1 MLLQDNLINVESY
14 CVCMQMCIDLKDN
27 LLKCDNFQVPFLGEG
42 DIPKHL
48 MGMDDGKDDV
58 MDVDQSSGAAGDPAA
73 AQPGAAQGGSLG
85 GGEDVPAAAIEA
97 LTGMGFTREQA
108 ITALRR

>member
-1 MLLQDNLINVESY
+1 
-14 CVCMQMCIDLKDN
+14 MCIDLKDN
-27 LLKCDNFQVPFLGEG
+27 VLRCDSMQVPFLGEG

-58 MDVDQSSGAAGDPAA
+58 MDVDQGSGAAGGSAA
-73 AQPGAAQGGSLG
+73 PQSAQPSGAAQGGP
-85 GGEDVPAAAIEA
+85 EDVPAAAIEA
-97 LTGMGFTREQA
+97 LTGMGFTRDQA